1 MVDHL
6 SKRKHDKNQ
15 VHVVVLLEINKAD
28 GKLWDTCD
36 NNRFYET
43 FRMSRTTFYA
53 ILKKISNQIEK
64 KMWQK

>member
-28 GKLWDTCD
+28 GKL
-36 NNRFYET
+36 FET
-43 FRMSRTTFYA
+43 RVTITDFMKHSA
-53 ILKKISNQIEK
+53 
-64 KMWQK
+64 